1 VATVS
6 LPASIARSRRRR
18 TGRTARIV
26 TSVVMTVLLLFFALL
41 LVHPGLF
48 TDTDPLFNGPDVL
61 AGPSG
66 AHPFGTDQLG
76 RDVYS
81 RVVYGAQP
89 VLAASLGGVLLAT
102 VAGVAIGIVGGTAPR
117 VVSVTVMRVVDVL
130 LALPVLL
137 VALILIASI
146 GAGVRSIIIALGV
159 AYTPGFARV
168 VESSV
173 RKLRSVEY
181 MQAARLFGSS
191 GLRTALRH
199 LLPNL
204 LTEVV
209 VMASSAVGWAVL
221 TATTL
226 SFLGLGVQLPEPDWG
241 SDLAAGAT
249 SLSTAWWLSTFPGLA
264 ITATIL
270 VANYAGDWVMSL
282 TDAGGRRGRTRFRAF
297 GGTRTSLPDGHMV
310 APGEPASLTSESF
323 TGPDDF
329 ASGMVPGSGP
339 GIPADTTT
347 TTPQE
352 RA

>member
-1 VATVS
+1 
-6 LPASIARSRRRR
+6 
-18 TGRTARIV
+18 
-26 TSVVMTVLLLFFALL
+26 MTVVLIFFAVLM
-41 LVHPGLF
+41 VHPGLF
-48 TDTDPLFNGPDVL
+48 THTDPLFNGPDVL
-61 AGPSG
+61 TAPGG
-66 AHPFGTDQLG
+66 GHPFGTDQLG

-81 RVVYGAQP
+81 RVIHGAQP

-102 VAGVAIGIVGGTAPR
+102 VIGVAIGIIGGIAPR
-117 VVSVTVMRVVDVL
+117 LISVVVMRVVDVL

-146 GAGVRSIIIALGV
+146 GAGVKSIIIALGV

-191 GLRTALRH
+191 GLRTAIRH

-209 VMASSAVGWAVL
+209 VMASSAIGWAVL

-226 SFLGLGVQLPEPDWG
+226 SFLGLGVQLPAPDWG

-264 ITATIL
+264 ITLTIL
-270 VANYAGDWVMSL
+270 VANYAGDWVMTL
-282 TDAGGRRGRTRFRAF
+282 TAAGGSRARTRFRAF
-297 GGTRTSLPDGHMV
+297 GGTRTTLPGSEMV

-323 TGPDDF
+323 TGPD
-329 ASGMVPGSGP
+329 AMAAGMVPEVEP
-339 GIPADTTT
+339 GLPAHTTT
-347 TTPQE
+347 TTPEE